1 MGRSIQ
7 RTSAAAVILSSV
19 FLIAPAQS
27 SVKTPVAASQT
38 RRLILELERRGRDA
52 TLKNDIEANDRLQA
66 DNWLNVNP
74 DGSVTTKAELLEL
87 LKAGTF
93 KITSI
98 DNEDVLV
105 RTYGDSAVVTGLS
118 TTKRAGQNG
127 ETISRQV
134 RFTRVHTKTHG
145 RWRVVSAHNTLVRQ
159 P

>member
-7 RTSAAAVILSSV
+7 RTFLAAVILSSV
-19 FLIAPAQS
+19 LIAPAQPA
-27 SVKTPVAASQT
+27 VKNLSAASQT
-38 RRLILELERRGRDA
+38 RRLILELERQGREA
-52 TLKNDIEANDRLQA
+52 TLKNDIEANDRLLA

-74 DGSVTTKAELLEL
+74 DGSVTTKAQLMEL

-98 DNEDVLV
+98 ENEGVLV
-105 RTYGDSAVVTGLS
+105 RTYGDTSIVTGLS

-127 ETISRQV
+127 VTISGQV
-134 RFTRVHTKTHG
+134 RFTRVYTKTHG
-145 RWRVVSAHNTLVRQ
+145 RWQVVSAHNTLVRQ

>member
-1 MGRSIQ
+1 MRRSIQ
-7 RTSAAAVILSSV
+7 QTIGAAVLLSSV

-27 SVKTPVAASQT
+27 ADKKPSAASQT
-38 RRLILELERRGRDA
+38 RRLILELERQGREA
-52 TLKNDIEANDRLQA
+52 TLKNDIEANDRLLA

-74 DGSVTTKAELLEL
+74 DGSVTTKAQLLEL

-98 DNEDVLV
+98 NNEDVSV
-105 RTYGDSAVVTGLS
+105 RTYGDTAVVTGLS
-118 TTKRAGQNG
+118 TTKRAGQDS

-134 RFTRVHTKTHG
+134 RFTRVYTKIHG